1 LKITGSG
8 QPKHVKKDKPYK
20 QTLTWYSDTYGIPFQ
35 TIRNAQKRGWPLDN
49 PAELLRHMMAS
60 KGKKTNLQG
69 LINIVNGQQGPS
81 KKSPGSSRNDQNPP
95 PYTPPGQTESE
106 DVAHDLLSGLQAEL
120 KRLEAETAQSYA
132 NYQAEKLPADKLVK
146 QKLYLANV
154 NALRALAKDAPKAD
168 RDAKNSLPIAD
179 VESAWS
185 RSVKEFRSECE
196 GMPRRFATNPLF
208 KKLDPVDVEELA
220 MKEVQQILSHL
231 ETGAWFQN
239 ETPAP

>member
-1 LKITGSG
+1 
-8 QPKHVKKDKPYK
+8 
-20 QTLTWYSDTYGIPFQ
+20 
-35 TIRNAQKRGWPLDN
+35 
-49 PAELLRHMMAS
+49 MMAS
-60 KGKKTNLQG
+60 KGKKTNLQA

-81 KKSPGSSRNDQNPP
+81 GKSRGSSRNDQNPP
-95 PYTPPGQTESE
+95 PNTPPGQTESE